1 MGGAMTDVIGFL
13 ESLGARP
20 AITAG
25 DYAAAV
31 AGLGLAPGARDALLA
46 RDVPALSAALG
57 GRGMMWCSIRSP
69 DESPEEETPRRED
82 PARDD
87 PQPQPEPDED

>member
-1 MGGAMTDVIGFL
+1 MSDVIGFL

-20 AITAG
+20 AGAAP

-31 AGLGLAPGARDALLA
+31 AALGVGPRARDALLR
-46 RDVPALSAALG
+46 RDAGALSAALG
-57 GRGMMWCSIRSP
+57 GREAMWCAIMSP
-69 DESPEEETPRRED
+69 DESPGEEEAPRREE

-87 PQPQPEPDED
+87 PQPDTEEA